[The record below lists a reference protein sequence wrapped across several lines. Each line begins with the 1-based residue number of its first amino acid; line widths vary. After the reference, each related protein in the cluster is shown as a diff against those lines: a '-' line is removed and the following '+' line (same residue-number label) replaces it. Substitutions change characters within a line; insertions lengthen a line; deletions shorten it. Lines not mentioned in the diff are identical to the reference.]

1 MRGLVLRQPRDG
13 NAPCHTRREPIE
25 DLRGDLDVTT
35 EADDDILREWLL
47 HRLSDANAASAFE
60 QRVLEDDAFGARLRA
75 LETDLLDDYARQR
88 LNKHDR
94 RAVARWLLAT
104 SEDRLRLR
112 TAIALGNVI
121 ASSRAPRLAMAEAAT
136 HGAQSLSST
145 PNPQALRPRRRWRSV
160 FVFAAAAAV
169 LLALLS
175 YEQRYSPLQPSVESL
190 AANAPTIT
198 LLANLQR
205 GAQDTPSAVVNIP
218 RTAPMLRLQVE
229 VANGDAS
236 PRYTLQIA
244 TATSTVFEAH
254 ALPAQIKGPYRF
266 VEVALASALLDDGDY
281 RIRLAMDGSGQP
293 LQEWT
298 LRARRH

>member
-1 MRGLVLRQPRDG
+1 M
-13 NAPCHTRREPIE
+13 
-25 DLRGDLDVTT
+25 TT
-35 EADDDILREWLL
+35 EPDDDILRAWLL
-47 HRLSDANAASAFE
+47 HRLSDANAAAAFE
-60 QRVLEDDAFGARLRA
+60 QRVLEDDAFDMRLRA
-75 LETDLLDDYARQR
+75 IETDLLDDYARQR

-94 RAVARWLLAT
+94 RAMARWLLAT
-104 SEDRLRLR
+104 SADRLRLR

-121 ASSRAPRLAMAEAAT
+121 ASNRAPRRAMAEAGAQ
-136 HGAQSLSST
+136 GAQSVSST
-145 PNPQALRPRRRWRSV
+145 PRPSAARPLRRRGV
-160 FVFAAAAAV
+160 FIFAAAAGV
-169 LLALLS
+169 LLALLA
-175 YEQRYSPLQPSVESL
+175 YEQRHSPLQPSVESL

-205 GAQDTPSAVVNIP
+205 GAQDAPSAVVNIP
-218 RTAPMLRLQVE
+218 RTAPMVRLQVE

-244 TATSTVFEAH
+244 MGTNSVFESQS
-254 ALPAQIKGPYRF
+254 LPAQIRGPYRF

-281 RIRLAMDGSGQP
+281 RVRLAVDGTVQP